1 MLPVLYLVPNFSSGY
16 LLAIV
21 STFPNVKFGGM
32 DGITGLNPLGT
43 MVHLP
48 LCLVS
53 SLTWWTPQ
61 PLATFTCTLYKRNC
75 HNDWQFVISD
85 SDEWTQ
91 IITMRRTTWQSF
103 PHSQPTFLHFIIPS
117 WQLTV
122 PMHQIGSL
130 ICNEY
135 DKFMVKMTILFL
147 LWQVTVSLKLAAIN
161 SESLILPVMWVI
173 KSPQFSQVCGDPGVV
188 SCENGHSER
197 VPTFLGKLGPGP
209 HIILKE

>member
-1 MLPVLYLVPNFSSGY
+1 MLPVLYLVPNFSSVY

-21 STFPNVKFGGM
+21 STFLNVKFGGM

-48 LCLVS
+48 LWLVS

-61 PLATFTCTLYKRNC
+61 PLATFHMHAHCKKGI
-75 HNDWQFVISD
+75 VITTD
-85 SDEWTQ
+85 SLLSQ
-91 IITMRRTTWQSF
+91 IQMSEHKSLLCGEQSF
-103 PHSQPTFLHFIIPS
+103 PHSQPTFLHIIIPS